1 MKKLLIAASLMLGLA
16 QGICA
21 EEPLPAAPVPEGG
34 VQLDETFQKVNTW
47 LSQQN
52 LSLTGGP
59 SARDDNTAFSQE
71 TILFYGE
78 GLAGPQHT
86 QPSQRELMAKRAAVV
101 TAQRSLAEYLQGFA
115 IVGDTL
121 VKDGIAQYD
130 IIRSSVAGYVKGSQ
144 VVIQEYSKDKDM
156 AVAIIKLG
164 MHGPKGFASTMYD
177 KMLKD
182 PELKKTLTELDGKPA
197 PPYKHKAETLPEKY
211 DGLIIDAS
219 AQNFRP
225 ALINRIF
232 TPKGELL
239 YDPSKISQKVLV
251 EQGCGEYTN
260 SVDKARAALEKRGV
274 TNPIIV
280 TAESAVGSSD
290 LQVTDDDAV
299 KIYSA
304 NKKGNFMSSA
314 KVAFVLK

>member
-1 MKKLLIAASLMLGLA
+1 MKKLAIAASLLIGLSSA
-16 QGICA
+16 VYA
-21 EEPLPAAPVPEGG
+21 EEPPAAAPEGA
-34 VQLDETFQKVNTW
+34 VQLDETFQKANTW
-47 LSQQN
+47 LSKQN

-59 SARDDNTAFSQE
+59 GVRDDNAAFSQE
-71 TILFYGE
+71 AILFYGE
-78 GLAGPQHT
+78 GLAGQQHIGA
-86 QPSQRELMAKRAAVV
+86 QREIMAKRAAVV
-101 TAQRSLAEYLQGFA
+101 TAQRALVEYLEGFA
-115 IVGDTL
+115 LVGDTL
-121 VKDGIAQYD
+121 VKDGMAQYD
-130 IIRSSVAGYVKGSQ
+130 VIRSSVAGYVKGAQ
-144 VVIQEYSKDKDM
+144 VVVQEYSKEKDM

-177 KMLKD
+177 KMMKD
-182 PELKKTLTELDGKPA
+182 PEIKKSLIELDGKPA
-197 PPYKHKAETLPEKY
+197 PAFEHKTETLSEKY

-260 SVDKARAALEKRGV
+260 SVDKAKAALEKRGV
-274 TNPIIV
+274 TNALVV
-280 TAESAVGSSD
+280 TAAGAVGSSD
-290 LQVTDDDAV
+290 LQVSDGDAV
-299 KIYSA
+299 KIFSA
-304 NKKGNFMSSA
+304 NQKGNFMSSA